1 MNNKRFSEVIET
13 VNLNI
18 RKKYR
23 LIEKKT
29 KIKILKILLLKNTI
43 TLSLFKKIYC
53 ITVLYF
59 IKYM

>member
-43 TLSLFKKIYC
+43 TLSLFKKNILHNC
-53 ITVLYF
+53 TVF
-59 IKYM
+59 H